1 MTHYEY
7 AWKHPGDPG
16 EMAKQ
21 VKEAEA
27 TFVAL
32 SEKAGPGYSPEVTRA
47 DEIALGRVEEFMRVF
62 KNHPNVSLND

>member
-7 AWKHPGDPG
+7 AWKHPGDPV

-21 VKEAEA
+21 VREAEA

-47 DEIALGRVEEFMRVF
+47 DEIALGRAEEFIRVF
-62 KNHPNVSLND
+62 KNPPRVYLND